1 MFYKYIE
8 HLSIFYLILYNST
21 LYFIKCFI
29 KVWEYYLKFF
39 KQSISSLL
47 VLCRSLSR
55 FQCCNPKMDHDQT
68 NTRRAW
74 MHSIYRTSHPAS
86 TLCSEPT
93 PCRPCNRRL
102 FQYCVCCFIVF
113 IFTLPCHVG
122 VLPSCA
128 DVLWLRA
135 PRYVPTH
142 GSFIVMP
149 AAAAA
154 MARSD

>member
-1 MFYKYIE
+1 M
-8 HLSIFYLILYNST
+8 
-21 LYFIKCFI
+21 
-29 KVWEYYLKFF
+29 FF
-39 KQSISSLL
+39 KQSIFSLL

-55 FQCCNPKMDHDQT
+55 FQCGNPKMDHDQT
-68 NTRRAW
+68 NTRRAR
-74 MHSIYRTSHPAS
+74 MHSIYRTSDPAS

-93 PCRPCNRRL
+93 PCRPCNRWPFISILRVL
-102 FQYCVCCFIVF
+102 FYCLHF
-113 IFTLPCHVG
+113 LHCHVMSG

-128 DVLWLRA
+128 DVLWLRV

-154 MARSD
+154 MACSD